1 MSSLLVFP
9 GQGAQQAG
17 MLQRL
22 PRETL
27 VEASDVLGKGS
38 LILGPEQIQ
47 TVVRNSKEYGVMQE
61 CIGRYR
67 MVG

>member
-27 VEASDVLGKGS
+27 VEASDVLGEDVLLLDSSDALRTTDRKS
-38 LILGPEQIQ
+38 TRL
-47 TVVRNSKEYGVMQE
+47 NSSHWE
-61 CIGRYR
+61 
-67 MVG
+67 